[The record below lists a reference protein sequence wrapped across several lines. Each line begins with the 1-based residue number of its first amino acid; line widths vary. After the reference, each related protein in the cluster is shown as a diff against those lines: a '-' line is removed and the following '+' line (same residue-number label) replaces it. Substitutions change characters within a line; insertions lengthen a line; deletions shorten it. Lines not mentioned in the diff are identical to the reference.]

1 MPNGE
6 KKVRHVE
13 SRHVRWPPQMTRRA
27 RISVN
32 CALVLYFFACS
43 LWVYRA
49 APDRDPSLPTPETT
63 NDTYQQLLLKDWDKR
78 PCQSDIDGLW
88 GSGKT
93 QSPWTRPR
101 GPTSHW
107 VDVLGRLISLI
118 PKEHQAEELLRP
130 IECIEC
136 TVEAQLQELAIRTR
150 YFRRMF
156 NAWENVHSG
165 PRDDPPSFYKHGD
178 VRHYLPEQ
186 PDIAAGLGMSPNE
199 LVSSLDAF
207 KSVMDRL
214 SGVLFP
220 WRMPWPI
227 DLMEFHAMH
236 YHGGKGIVFLT
247 GDLHAPMLLT
257 SIPII
262 RKLGCDLPIEVFF
275 YGNLD
280 LSPAVRE
287 KIEALPGVT
296 ARNLNFLLD
305 SGDWQLDLWAG
316 KPFTMLLSSF
326 REVMFID
333 ADSLFFQN
341 PEKLFEDAAYL
352 ETGALFFK
360 DRLIA
365 PESKRSFLWRILP
378 KPISDK
384 AQESRFWTAESG
396 HMQESGVVVVDKWRH
411 FVTLM
416 LVARL
421 NGPDRHGDP
430 DKGTMGVYDMVF
442 GDKETFWLGWEM
454 SGNTE
459 YAFHNG
465 GTGTMGLAREVNN
478 VGLKGNIL
486 IAADPPRY
494 RICAPQLLHLDRNG
508 RPLWFNGWILPT
520 KWDKDKQPA
529 KFEEF
534 LREPTDHEGS
544 PWELHE
550 HNVCCL
556 TSEDK
561 MDFSLKETKILDQ
574 IIATGRAVGA
584 LAE

>member
-1 MPNGE
+1 M
-6 KKVRHVE
+6 
-13 SRHVRWPPQMTRRA
+13 
-27 RISVN
+27 
-32 CALVLYFFACS
+32 
-43 LWVYRA
+43 
-49 APDRDPSLPTPETT
+49 
-63 NDTYQQLLLKDWDKR
+63 
-78 PCQSDIDGLW
+78 
-88 GSGKT
+88 
-93 QSPWTRPR
+93 
-101 GPTSHW
+101 
-107 VDVLGRLISLI
+107 ISLL
-118 PKEHQAEELLRP
+118 PNEYHTEELLRP
-130 IECIEC
+130 IED
-136 TVEAQLQELAIRTR
+136 TGEARLQELAIRTR
-150 YFRRMF
+150 HFRLMF
-156 NAWENVHSG
+156 NAWENVHSN
-165 PRDDPPSFYKHGD
+165 PRDNPSTFYNHGD
-178 VRHYLPEQ
+178 VRDYLLKQPE
-186 PDIAAGLGMSPNE
+186 IAAGLGTSTDE
-199 LVSSLDAF
+199 VVSSFDAF
-207 KSVMDRL
+207 KCVIDRL
-214 SGVLFP
+214 SSLLFP
-220 WRMPWPI
+220 WRMPWTI
-227 DLMEFHAMH
+227 DLMEFHARH

-257 SIPII
+257 SIPMI

-316 KPFTMLLSSF
+316 KPFAMLLSSF

-333 ADSLFFQN
+333 SDSLFLQN
-341 PEKLFEDAAYL
+341 PETLFEDEAYL

-365 PESKRSFLWRILP
+365 PESKRGFLWRILP
-378 KPISDK
+378 HPISEK
-384 AQESRFWTAESG
+384 AQKSRFWRAESG

-430 DKGTMGVYDMVF
+430 DKGTVGVYDMVF

-454 SGNTE
+454 AADTQ
-459 YAFHNG
+459 YAFHTG
-465 GTGTMGLAREVNN
+465 GTGTMGLAREVDN

-494 RICAPQLLHLDRNG
+494 RICAPQLLHLDREG
-508 RPLWFNGWILPT
+508 RPLWFNGWLLPT

-529 KFEEF
+529 KFEAF
-534 LREPTDHEGS
+534 MQEPTDHDGS

-556 TSEDK
+556 TSEK
-561 MDFSLKETKILDQ
+561 KVDFMINETKILDE
-574 IIATGRAVGA
+574 IIVTGRAVGA